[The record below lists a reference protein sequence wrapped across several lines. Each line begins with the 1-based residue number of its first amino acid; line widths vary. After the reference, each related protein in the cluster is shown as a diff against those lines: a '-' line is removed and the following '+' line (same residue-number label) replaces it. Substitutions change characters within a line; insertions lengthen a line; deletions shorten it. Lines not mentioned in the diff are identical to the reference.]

1 MNKEEFVKELGRIPD
16 LPTLPVVAVK
26 VNEMLQDRDVSIG
39 TLSETIQKDQAMVS
53 KILKLVN
60 SAFYGFQSKI
70 RTIPH
75 AITILGFN
83 TVRNAIVSV
92 GVVGAFANRNLFD
105 GFDIK
110 DFWTHSISTAVVG
123 KHLAEKSRLTSPDAV
138 FVAGILHDIGKL
150 VLAQYFTDLFAA
162 LWQEIHDK
170 GVTFHEAEKVVLPAR
185 HAQIGGWLA
194 KKWKLPPSLLGAITY
209 HHGTGKTAFDP
220 DLVLLVH
227 SSDHIVNRYDGSN
240 GNGFDVSGMNPEG
253 RRKLRKELDDL
264 PQWYPQAAEEIE
276 QACEFFVDS

>member
-1 MNKEEFVKELGRIPD
+1 MDKDQFLKELNRIPD

-26 VNEMLQDRDVSIG
+26 VNEMLQDRYVSVG
-39 TLSETIQKDQAMVS
+39 VLSETIQKDQAMVS

-70 RTIPH
+70 RTISH

-92 GVVGAFANRNLFD
+92 GVVSAFSNRKLYG

-123 KHLAEKSRLTSPDAV
+123 KHLAEKSRLASPDEV
-138 FVAGILHDIGKL
+138 FVAGILHDIGKV
-150 VLAQYFTDLFAA
+150 VLAEYFADLFAK
-162 LWQEIHDK
+162 LWEKIHEK
-170 GVTFHEAEKVVLPAR
+170 GVTFQEAEKEILPAG
-185 HAQIGGWLA
+185 HAQIGGLLA
-194 KKWKLPPSLLGAITY
+194 KKWKLPLSLQGAITY
-209 HHGTGKTAFDP
+209 HHGVGKTASDP

-227 SSDHIVNRYDGSN
+227 SSDCIVNRFSADN
-240 GNGFDVSGMNPEG
+240 GNGLDTSELNPEG
-253 RRKLRKELDDL
+253 RKKLQLEIDDL
-264 PQWYPQAAEEIE
+264 PQWYPQAAVEIA
-276 QACEFFVDS
+276 QACEFFVDA

>member
-1 MNKEEFVKELGRIPD
+1 MDKDQFLKELNRIPD

-26 VNEMLQDRDVSIG
+26 VNEMLQDRYVSVG
-39 TLSETIQKDQAMVS
+39 VLSETIQKDQAMVS

-70 RTIPH
+70 RTISH

-92 GVVGAFANRNLFD
+92 GVVSAFSNRKLYG

-123 KHLAEKSRLTSPDAV
+123 KHLAEKSRLASPDEV
-138 FVAGILHDIGKL
+138 FVAGILHDIGKV
-150 VLAQYFTDLFAA
+150 VLAEYFADLFAK
-162 LWQEIHDK
+162 LWEEIHEK
-170 GVTFHEAEKVVLPAR
+170 GVTFQEAEKEILPAG
-185 HAQIGGWLA
+185 HAQIGGLLA
-194 KKWKLPPSLLGAITY
+194 KKWKLPVGLQGAITY
-209 HHGTGKTAFDP
+209 HHGGGKAASDP

-227 SSDHIVNRYDGSN
+227 SSDCIVNRFSADN
-240 GNGFDVSGMNPEG
+240 GNGLDTSEMNPEG
-253 RRKLRKELDDL
+253 RKKLQREIDDL
-264 PQWYPQAAEEIE
+264 PQWYPQAAVEIA
-276 QACEFFVDS
+276 QACEFFVDA